1 MEDDSQE
8 KIRWPQEHN
17 RGQGGDRMNSS
28 PKPGV
33 PAVPPANSPPAF
45 LTPSGNLPVLRGR
58 PFKRSGLVGANFGSA
73 VEALWANRMRS
84 LLTALG
90 IFIGVAAVI
99 ALLTLTQ
106 GVGAFL
112 SNSISSVGTN
122 TVFVRNGSANRRGA
136 RGAGGQ
142 VQSLTPGDAN
152 AIRQVTHVTA

>member
-8 KIRWPQEHN
+8 KIRWSQEHCP
-17 RGQGGDRMNSS
+17 GQGGNEVSSS

-33 PAVPPANSPPAF
+33 PAVPPAKSPPAF

-58 PFKRSGLVGANFGSA
+58 GFKRSGLIGANFGSA

-99 ALLTLTQ
+99 SLLTLTQ

-112 SNSISSVGTN
+112 NNSIAS
-122 TVFVRNGSANRRGA
+122 
-136 RGAGGQ
+136 
-142 VQSLTPGDAN
+142 
-152 AIRQVTHVTA
+152 